1 MNAGT
6 SPGRRAGWLLAAFLL
21 GPGPLRAANP
31 HALWQIV
38 HGRCV
43 PDQELHRDPAPC
55 IVVDE
60 PAGFAVLKDIVG
72 PEQLLLIPTA
82 RIAGIEDPVLR
93 RPDAP
98 NYFAA
103 AWAQRPRIEALLH
116 RTLPRD
122 DLSLAINSAYGRSQ
136 DQMHI
141 HIDCI
146 DPAVH
151 DALGSGLAGIGPQW
165 RDLPVMLSGHRYR
178 AMRIVGA
185 QLADVDP
192 FRLLAASLPDPQ
204 RQMGRHTLVLVG
216 AQLPEPGFVL
226 LDGSLDLLR
235 LDRASGEELQDHS
248 CAILRTGSQRAG
260 SQGAGGQ
267 GLSAAR

>member
-1 MNAGT
+1 M
-6 SPGRRAGWLLAAFLL
+6 AALLL
-21 GPGPLRAANP
+21 GPAPLRAAP

-55 IVVDE
+55 LVVDE
-60 PAGFAVLKDIVG
+60 PAGYAVLKDIVG

-82 RIAGIEDPVLR
+82 RIAGIEDPVLL

-103 AWAQRPRIEALLH
+103 AWAQLPRVEALLH
-116 RTLPRD
+116 RALPRE

-146 DPAVH
+146 GRAVH
-151 DALGSGLAGIGPQW
+151 DALAALLAGIGPEW
-165 RDLPVMLSGHRYR
+165 RELPVSLSGHRYR
-178 AMRIVGA
+178 AMRIAGG
-185 QLADVDP
+185 QLAGVDP
-192 FRLLAASLPDPQ
+192 FRLLAASLDDPQ
-204 RQMGRHTLVLVG
+204 HRMGRHTLVLVG
-216 AQLPEPGFVL
+216 ARLPEPGFIL

-235 LDRASGEELQDHS
+235 LDRASGEELQDHA
-248 CAILRTGSQRAG
+248 CAILLAG
-260 SQGAGGQ
+260 GPRAGGQ

>member
-1 MNAGT
+1 M
-6 SPGRRAGWLLAAFLL
+6 SLRRRAGWLPLLAALLL
-21 GPGPLRAANP
+21 GPAPLRAADP

-43 PDQELHRDPAPC
+43 PDQDLHRDPAPC
-55 IVVDE
+55 VTVDE

-72 PEQLLLIPTA
+72 PEQLLLIPTS
-82 RIAGIEDPVLR
+82 RIAGIEDPVLL

-103 AWAQRPRIEALLH
+103 AWAQLPRVEALLH
-116 RTLPRD
+116 RALPRD
-122 DLSLAINSAYGRSQ
+122 DLSLAINSVYGRSQ

-146 DPAVH
+146 GRAVQ
-151 DALGSGLAGIGPQW
+151 DALAAALADIGPQW
-165 RDLPVMLSGHRYR
+165 RDLPVTLSGHRYR
-178 AMRIVGA
+178 AMR
-185 QLADVDP
+185 LAGGRLAGVNP

-216 AQLPEPGFVL
+216 ARFPEPGFVL

-248 CAILRTGSQRAG
+248 CAILR
-260 SQGAGGQ
+260 AGGQ
-267 GLSAAR
+267 RLSAAR